1 VSHKHYLFQSKQ
13 KPLNTYSQVRTRE
26 VLSAKILNLMSLA
39 SRALFCLTP
48 WMTVTAEDETVVVL
62 NGISDVTPLQLA
74 FESRPLYYLPYLRH
88 LVFAVLLP

>member
-1 VSHKHYLFQSKQ
+1 
-13 KPLNTYSQVRTRE
+13 
-26 VLSAKILNLMSLA
+26 MSLA

-88 LVFAVLLP
+88 MVFAVLLP